1 MTVKEAIMR
10 RMINAL
16 RFEPNGVVVE
26 FDEVYPN
33 GLIRQQTLMIPF
45 ITDYMDEIMAVQTSV
60 DALLE
65 DVLEDTT
72 LMSPMTE
79 DELRDVAEDGEADVD
94 DGISMNGGS

>member
-79 DELRDVAEDGEADVD
+79 DELRDAAEDGEADVD

>member
-79 DELRDVAEDGEADVD
+79 DELRDAAEDGGADVD